1 MTTIDYK
8 AMLEVAINEA
18 RQGLAE
24 GGIPIGA
31 AVFNKMAWK
40 LSILIRRKVFKCLAI
55 SLLKILKSGT
65 KISARNRGYSFGHSN
80 YS

>member
-8 AMLEVAINEA
+8 AMLEVANNEA
-18 RQGLAE
+18 HQGLAE
-24 GGIPIGA
+24 SGIPIGA

-65 KISARNRGYSFGHSN
+65 KISARNRGCSLGHSN